1 MATKGNRTKHI
12 PIDERDPAT
21 VRAVI
26 LARVSDPGAKDITVE
41 SQVDACRA
49 FVDAHGWRLLDT
61 ASYHGVY
68 AEKKSG
74 YLHVER
80 PMLAEVERLII
91 RREVDVVVVLNFERL
106 ARDTERR
113 HAALYTARKYGVEYR
128 FAELPPDGKLQ
139 QSGVDRLLASVLDAY
154 GEINREK
161 IVENTKRGRQKRAVL
176 GIPPSGRGGAPY
188 GLRDATPADTYT
200 RYARRDDEAERLLWM
215 FRRIDEDDT
224 ASGRKLAGELNVRGW
239 FTREGKQWTS
249 TTVLEKLRNPRYAG
263 RGYVN
268 RYTVQ
273 WEPET
278 DHETGETYD
287 VRKVYQRTDDLI
299 PFAEG
304 AEPALIPP
312 ELFDRVQRK
321 LDERSQY
328 AGRQGRHDAY
338 PVDATLLHGGLVRCA
353 HCGRAMSRQWRN
365 DGKQPIAYYKCGRR
379 TANPTHECAIH
390 MMPAAVVE
398 SITLRLLAE
407 ALADP
412 NKMAALADA
421 AASKHAD
428 AVAEV
433 TLAGDRLG
441 AYGAQLDDVDAR
453 LAKLQKVVALLD
465 PTEDADDIAE
475 YREKINALDAKR
487 THLLALASQL
497 APHRAQAEA
506 REAMFAGL
514 RDGRLLARVE
524 HNGRVYDL
532 TNVNIYD
539 MMELVAGEQVPDSFL
554 EDISMELLG
563 GELPAGL
570 DMTNPDTRKLVQQA
584 ITDVLQ
590 RDPLSRAE
598 QAFLLLLM
606 MPRAEVRRLLKRLGI
621 VVRVTRPWAKEERAQ
636 RGPTPP
642 EERVS
647 VEVCGLTL
655 RMPARSAYAANGR
668 SWRCRRFRPPP
679 PRDRDRSSL
688 PKAP

>member
-1 MATKGNRTKHI
+1 MAAKGNRTKHI

-49 FVDAHGWRLLDT
+49 FQEAHGWRLLDT
-61 ASYHGVY
+61 ANYHGIY

-161 IVENTKRGRQKRAVL
+161 IVENTKRGRAKRAVL

-200 RYARRDDEAERLLWM
+200 RYARRDEEADRLLWM
-215 FRRIDEDDT
+215 FRRIDEDET

-287 VRKVYQRTDDLI
+287 VRKVYQRTEDLI
-299 PFAEG
+299 PFAKG
-304 AEPALIPP
+304 AEPALIPAD
-312 ELFDRVQRK
+312 LFDRVQRK

-328 AGRQGRHDAY
+328 AGRQGRNEAY
-338 PVDATLLHGGLVRCA
+338 PVDATLLQGGLVRCA

-390 MMPAAVVE
+390 MMPADVVE
-398 SITLRLLAE
+398 TITLRLLAE

-433 TLAGDRLG
+433 TLTGDRLG

-453 LAKLQKVVALLD
+453 LVKLQKVVALLD

-487 THLLALASQL
+487 THLLSLASQL
-497 APHRAQAEA
+497 APQRAKAEA
-506 REAMFAGL
+506 REALFAAMRTGQ
-514 RDGRLLARVE
+514 LLARVE
-524 HNGRVYDL
+524 HEGRVYDL
-532 TNVNIYD
+532 TNITIDD
-539 MMELVAGEQVPDSFL
+539 MVTLVLGDNAPQGFL
-554 EDISMELLG
+554 EAMALEL
-563 GELPAGL
+563 
-570 DMTNPDTRKLVQQA
+570 
-584 ITDVLQ
+584 IQ
-590 RDPLSRAE
+590 RDTPDARDLSNPEVRRIVQDMIAAFLHRHTVSRARLAE
-598 QAFLLLLM
+598 MVLM
-606 MPRAEVRRLLKRLGI
+606 CMPQDEVRRLLKHLGV

-655 RMPARSAYAANGR
+655 RMPARSAYAANGQKLAMPTISTPAAQR
-668 SWRCRRFRPPP
+668 SG
-679 PRDRDRSSL
+679 
-688 PKAP
+688 